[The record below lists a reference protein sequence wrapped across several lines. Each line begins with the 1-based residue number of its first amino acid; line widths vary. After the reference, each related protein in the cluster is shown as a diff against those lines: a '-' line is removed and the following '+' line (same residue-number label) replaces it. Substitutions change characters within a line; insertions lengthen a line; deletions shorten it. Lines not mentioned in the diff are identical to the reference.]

1 MRRDVWNPRFDE
13 GRPAFAP
20 LASAMVPFRSY
31 ADWPPLDAW
40 GAGAEGLRSAGGAAI
55 RFVAQP
61 PRRRGAAPDVAA
73 LYDERIFTK
82 GEVPSRVATWHDF
95 FNMLVWASFPATKR
109 TINARQR
116 RALRAWVDPAA
127 RRLPSAR
134 TPEQDALAM
143 IDEGGAL
150 IASRGPLDAEGVPA
164 ALARGEARVLL
175 LGHAIYEHLVVSS
188 GAVRAFPLVVETDAP
203 FDDLEALRRDAD
215 ARLARTL
222 AEAPL
227 GSRAAPGLPIDDA
240 LFP

>member
-1 MRRDVWNPRFDE
+1 MRRDLWNPRFDE

-20 LASAMVPFRSY
+20 LASAMAPFRPY
-31 ADWPPLDAW
+31 AHWPPLEAW
-40 GAGAEGLRSAGGAAI
+40 NAGAEGLRSAGGAAI

-61 PRRRGAAPDVAA
+61 PRRRGAAPDLAD

-82 GEVPSRVATWHDF
+82 GEVPSRAATWHDF
-95 FNMLVWASFPATKR
+95 FNMLVWVSFPATKR
-109 TINARQR
+109 AINARQR

-150 IASRGPLDAEGVPA
+150 VASRGPLAEDRVPEA
-164 ALARGEARVLL
+164 VARGEARVLL
-175 LGHAIYEHLVVSS
+175 LGHAIYEHLVASA
-188 GAVRAFPLVVETDAP
+188 GAVRAFPWVVETDAP
-203 FDDLEALRRDAD
+203 FDDVDALRRDAD
-215 ARLARTL
+215 ARFARAL

-227 GSRAAPGLPIDDA
+227 GPRAARGLPIVDA
-240 LFP
+240 LFR